1 MKIAIIGG
9 AGVRV
14 PLLAGGFARS
24 DLRIAEIALYD
35 IDQDRL
41 RVIAGLAAQM
51 AGGVNDHERRNA

>member
-14 PLLAGGFARS
+14 PLLVGGLSRS
-24 DLRIAEIALYD
+24 DLQISDIALYD

-51 AGGVNDHERRNA
+51 ARGVKITTAVDA